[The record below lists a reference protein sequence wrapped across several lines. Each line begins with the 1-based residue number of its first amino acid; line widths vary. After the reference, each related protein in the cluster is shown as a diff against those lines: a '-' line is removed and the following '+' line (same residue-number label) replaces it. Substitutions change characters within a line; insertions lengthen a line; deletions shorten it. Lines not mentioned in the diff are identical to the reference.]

1 MNTTMDIEYTWVLC
15 QGKGYHQFRL
25 LGWSSFIGQ
34 FFHLVGGKRDGV
46 RPKGVD
52 VGEYYFSQL

>member
-1 MNTTMDIEYTWVLC
+1 MDIEYTWVLC

-52 VGEYYFSQL
+52 VGECYFSHL